1 MRYPDTINFLKWKRN
16 QQYCKLTKN
25 NFIIIQ
31 DSVIREKRERERS
44 LLVHARV
51 SEIRTRVKDT
61 KKGKAAEE
69 KGRRKLDLTEH

>member
-1 MRYPDTINFLKWKRN
+1 
-16 QQYCKLTKN
+16 
-25 NFIIIQ
+25 
-31 DSVIREKRERERS
+31 VIREKRERERS